1 MYKLLICIIKPDVPK
16 ISENTLPLKIGLNLY
31 TLNFNKHSE
40 NMYSGKDTCYTTNV
54 FTDFIGTCLWAT
66 TDLARNHSLTW
77 SHIFLLTQMLL
88 SGEPTNDMEE
98 WSCLYNIY
106 LKLSS
111 FFSLFLSFF
120 FSSFSLFVNIMISNK
135 KMMPM
140 DKSVSPL
147 HSFIWWT
154 ITYKFVHWR
163 TCSTHS
169 RKDLCSRCRTA
180 TQTTERSTP
189 KNDQHQILW
198 QEYNVIYI
206 YREFHFQSI
215 HSFSCPCGQYGI
227 HLQGVILVAGLQ
239 QRARASLSPLLVLLC
254 DSKRKKY
261 MEGNAPEECH
271 IPE

>member
-206 YREFHFQSI
+206 
-215 HSFSCPCGQYGI
+215 
-227 HLQGVILVAGLQ
+227 
-239 QRARASLSPLLVLLC
+239 
-254 DSKRKKY
+254 
-261 MEGNAPEECH
+261 
-271 IPE
+271 